1 MAELRFAEGNDGIFE
16 LLSNVSF
23 KLYTLEL
30 HMGITSLYFNSI
42 LEWFQTIV
50 QTNLS

>member
-1 MAELRFAEGNDGIFE
+1 MEIALGNDGIFE
-16 LLSNVSF
+16 LLSNVSLE
-23 KLYTLEL
+23 LYTLKL